1 MMISVH
7 LFELNYE
14 KSSEEAIH
22 CLLMN
27 IKAIEVVNVI
37 AGNTERINVQEKG
50 YMFFSL
56 RSYQLFFHEMI
67 STGGRP

>member
-1 MMISVH
+1 M
-7 LFELNYE
+7 
-14 KSSEEAIH
+14 
-22 CLLMN
+22 
-27 IKAIEVVNVI
+27 AIEVVNVI
-37 AGNTERINVQEKG
+37 AGNTERINDQEKG